1 MITLLKD
8 LWASTNT
15 HSLPPTSPSP
25 PTDLT
30 TDTHSLPTT
39 SLSPSPTDP
48 PPADSDKKQEFTTR
62 VKNDMPLWER
72 VLRYENVDMKTCSD
86 GLTKKDKAA
95 FHDYLDENVTNKMV
109 GMDPSA
115 DSFF

>member
-15 HSLPPTSPSP
+15 HSLSPTSPSP
-25 PTDLT
+25 PTDLP
-30 TDTHSLPTT
+30 TDTHSLPPT
-39 SLSPSPTDP
+39 SLSLPPGLPTDS

-62 VKNDMPLWER
+62 VKNDVALWER
-72 VLRYENVDMKTCSD
+72 ILRYENVDMKTCSD

-95 FHDYLDENVTNKMV
+95 FHDYLDENVTK
-109 GMDPSA
+109 S
-115 DSFF
+115 